1 MNANEYQKLA
11 AVTMNK
17 SLENKDQLL
26 NAALG
31 MCGEAG
37 EFADLVKK
45 RMFQGHKL
53 DFDHLKKELGDVCW
67 YIVLAC
73 TSLGFDLGDVMQ
85 TNIDKLKARYPEGFS
100 VEKSEHREAGDE

>member
-1 MNANEYQKLA
+1 MNVNEYQKLA

-17 SLENKDQLL
+17 TLDKRSQIL
-26 NAALG
+26 NSALG

-37 EFADLVKK
+37 EFADLIKK
-45 RMFQGHKL
+45 HAFQGHNL
-53 DFDHLKKELGDVCW
+53 DVEHIKKELGDVCW
-67 YIVLAC
+67 YIALAC
-73 TSLGFDLGDVMQ
+73 TAFNLELDDVLQ

>member
-17 SLENKDQLL
+17 TLDQRSQIL
-26 NAALG
+26 NSALG

-37 EFADLVKK
+37 EFADLIKK
-45 RMFQGHKL
+45 HTFQGHNL
-53 DFDHLKKELGDVCW
+53 DVNHIKKELGDVCW
-67 YIVLAC
+67 YVALAC
-73 TSLGFDLGDVMQ
+73 TVFNLELDDVMQ

>member
-17 SLENKDQLL
+17 ILDQRSQIL
-26 NAALG
+26 NSALG

-37 EFADLVKK
+37 EFADLIKK
-45 RMFQGHKL
+45 HAFQGHDL
-53 DFDHLKKELGDVCW
+53 DVNHIKKELGDVCW
-67 YIVLAC
+67 YVALAC
-73 TSLGFDLGDVMQ
+73 TVFNLELDDVMQ

-100 VEKSEHREAGDE
+100 VEKSEHREAGDV